1 MGTRPHRGTH
11 GMTAAHEREPLAFVV
26 HEVRSPVAA
35 LAAIVGAT
43 RAGSLDDASLR
54 RLVEL
59 SLAACRSIDRILG
72 DAALGSLEL
81 ESIDL
86 VEVVR
91 DAAASAQLGGA
102 RVRADIDD
110 GVPHV
115 NGDAVRLRQAFDNLL
130 DNAVAAAGVEGEI
143 VIGVRTTGREVV
155 VSVADTGVGIAS
167 ADQERIFEPGARL
180 SSNTEGSGLGLAIVR
195 AVAEAHGGTA
205 AVESSPGNGATFSI
219 TLPIDGIHPAGTAS
233 SS

>member
-1 MGTRPHRGTH
+1 MGTPPHYGPV
-11 GMTAAHEREPLAFVV
+11 GLTAADERQPLAFVV

-72 DAALGSLEL
+72 DAALGSLQL

-91 DAAASAQLGGA
+91 DAAASARLGGA
-102 RVRADIDD
+102 R
-110 GVPHV
+110 
-115 NGDAVRLRQAFDNLL
+115 
-130 DNAVAAAGVEGEI
+130 
-143 VIGVRTTGREVV
+143 
-155 VSVADTGVGIAS
+155 
-167 ADQERIFEPGARL
+167 
-180 SSNTEGSGLGLAIVR
+180 
-195 AVAEAHGGTA
+195 
-205 AVESSPGNGATFSI
+205 
-219 TLPIDGIHPAGTAS
+219 
-233 SS
+233 